1 MAKSNGIL
9 KIEGTLENLTFYKKD
24 GESYVRRKG
33 GVSKERIENDPNYLR
48 TRENN
53 SEFATAAGA
62 GKMLRMALGS
72 LIFKAK
78 DSKMTSRLVKTMSDV
93 KRYDTT
99 SARGQRQVYNGLGTP
114 DGKMMLNGFDF
125 NINAPL
131 STVLFAIYDLD
142 TATGVVTIPNLVPQ
156 EQIRYPE
163 GATHVSFQSA
173 VLAIDFETETSELVL
188 STIENVPI
196 NLTPTSVT
204 LTPPSVPTTTGVTLF
219 LLGVS
224 FFQEFN
230 GVQYSLKNED
240 YSVLQVVEVV

>member
-1 MAKSNGIL
+1 MAKQNGL
-9 KIEGTLENLTFYKKD
+9 VKIEGTIEDLTFYTQNGKNL
-24 GESYVRRKG
+24 VRRKG
-33 GVSKERIENDPNYLR
+33 GISKERIENDPNFVR

-53 SEFATAAGA
+53 SEFTTSAGA
-62 GKMLRMALGS
+62 GKMLRLALGS

-99 SARGQRQVYNGLGTP
+99 SSRGQRQVYNGLGTP
-114 DGKMMLNGFDF
+114 DGKLMLNGFDF

-131 STVLFAIYDLD
+131 NTVLFSIYELD
-142 TATGVVTIPNLVPQ
+142 SATGVVTIPGLVPQ

-173 VLAIDFETETSELVL
+173 VLAIDFETEASELVL
-188 STIENVPI
+188 SNIENVPV

-230 GVQYSLKNED
+230 GVQYSLKNEE
-240 YSVLQVVEVV
+240 YSVLQVIEVV